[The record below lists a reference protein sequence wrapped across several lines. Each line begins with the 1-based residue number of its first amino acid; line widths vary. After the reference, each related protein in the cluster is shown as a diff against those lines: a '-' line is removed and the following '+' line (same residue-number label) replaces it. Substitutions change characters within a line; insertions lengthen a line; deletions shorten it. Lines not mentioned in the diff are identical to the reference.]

1 MKESAFTKKIFY
13 RFFFPAVAAS
23 VCLGLANLADA
34 LCVGMMLGESAL
46 AAISLVSPI
55 YMVFNVLDLGIAI
68 GGSVTFAR
76 LMGEGRVKQGVE
88 VFRQMLVLTLAVG
101 LALRCWE
108 RFFWSRFCGCWG
120 PIPLRGTSIP

>member
-1 MKESAFTKKIFY
+1 MERGPGMKESAFTQKIFY

-76 LMGEGRVKQGVE
+76 
-88 VFRQMLVLTLAVG
+88 
-101 LALRCWE
+101 
-108 RFFWSRFCGCWG
+108 
-120 PIPLRGTSIP
+120 

>member
-55 YMVFNVLDLGIAI
+55 YMVFNVLHLGIAI
-68 GGSVTFAR
+68 GGSVPFAQ
-76 LMGEGRVKQGVE
+76 LMGEGRGKQGVE
-88 VFRQMLVLTLAVG
+88 VFRSLE
-101 LALRCWE
+101 ALRAA
-108 RFFWSRFCGCWG
+108 GV
-120 PIPLRGTSIP
+120 